1 MGLFSSLVQ
10 TVLEKTAA
18 RDLVAFAEATKDPTT
33 VQRNLLSEIVRRE
46 HPTAFG
52 RDHGFANIRTVA
64 DFRKQVPITR
74 YEYLEPYIERV
85 KQGDVEALFHRQKV
99 LMFALTSGTSSARK
113 FIPITERFLQDHRRV
128 WTAWGLQV
136 FISHPTLFR
145 LGKLT
150 FVSDDDEFRTPS
162 GVPCGSIS
170 GLAAKMQHW
179 LVRGSYVMPPESGKI
194 HDVDTKYYLAWRLGV
209 QRDIGMWVS
218 PNPSTHLNLAKFGE
232 RHAEQI
238 IRDVRNGTVS
248 TDFPLPDALLQKI
261 KPQLRANPDKAR
273 MLAAIADRTGTLR
286 PKDVWPMLELIG
298 CWMGGSMGAYLRSFP
313 DYFGTAIP
321 RDIGLIASEARMTVT
336 KDDNTP
342 NGILEIT
349 SNFYEF
355 VPVDEI
361 DSTQPTVLE
370 AHELQEGRDY
380 YILLTTNSG
389 LYRYNI
395 FDVVRCV
402 GWIERT
408 PMLAF
413 LNKGSSISN
422 LTGEK
427 LTEFHVSSSVAAALT
442 ELSHQLVSYSLIPV
456 WQDDAPYYGLFV
468 EQPDV
473 PSPEFGRKLAE
484 AVERQLMQANIEYAT
499 KRDSHRLAPV
509 RLHLL
514 PAGAWRDWDRQ
525 RMSRAKGTAEQYKHP
540 CLIPDVEVAKSL
552 LSAASGGANP

>member
-1 MGLFSSLVQ
+1 MGLFSSMVQ
-10 TVLEKTAA
+10 SVLEKTAA
-18 RDLVAFAEATKDPTT
+18 RDLTAFAEFVKDPTT
-33 VQRNLLSEIVRRE
+33 VQRNLLTEIVRRE
-46 HPTAFG
+46 APTAFG
-52 RDHGFANIRTVA
+52 RDHGFASIRSVA
-64 DFRKQVPITR
+64 DFRKQVPITK
-74 YEYLEPYIERV
+74 YEYFEPYIERV
-85 KQGDVEALFHRQKV
+85 KQGETEAMFHRQKV

-113 FIPITERFLQDHRRV
+113 FIPITERFLADHRRV

-136 FISHPTLFR
+136 FIQHPKLFR

-150 FVSDDDEFRTPS
+150 FVSDDDEFRTPA

-194 HDVDTKYYLAWRLGV
+194 HDVETKYYLAWRLGV

-218 PNPSTHLNLAKFGE
+218 PNPSTHLNLARFGE
-232 RHAEQI
+232 RNTEQI
-238 IRDVRNGTVS
+238 IRDVQNGTLAK
-248 TDFPLPDALLQKI
+248 DFPLPDAVRKRIQS
-261 KPQLRANPDKAR
+261 QLKANPAR
-273 MLAAIADRTGTLR
+273 GRELATIAERAGALR

-313 DYFGTAIP
+313 EYFGNAVP

-342 NGILEIT
+342 DSILEIT

-361 DSTQPTVLE
+361 DSPQPTVLE

-402 GWIERT
+402 GRFEQT

-413 LNKGSSISN
+413 LNKGSGISN

-427 LTEFHVSSSVAAALT
+427 LTEFQVSSSVAAALT
-442 ELSHQLVSYSLIPV
+442 ELNHRLAAYSMIPV

-468 EQPDV
+468 EEQDV
-473 PSPEFGRKLAE
+473 PTAEFGDRLAE
-484 AVERQLMQANIEYAT
+484 EVERHLMEANIEYAT
-499 KRDSHRLAPV
+499 KRESRRLAPV
-509 RLHLL
+509 QVQLL
-514 PAGAWRDWDRQ
+514 PTGAWRDWDR
-525 RMSRAKGTAEQYKHP
+525 RRLANAKGTAEQYKHP
-540 CLIPDVEVAKSL
+540 CLIPDVEAAKSL
-552 LSAASGGANP
+552 PVLEARL